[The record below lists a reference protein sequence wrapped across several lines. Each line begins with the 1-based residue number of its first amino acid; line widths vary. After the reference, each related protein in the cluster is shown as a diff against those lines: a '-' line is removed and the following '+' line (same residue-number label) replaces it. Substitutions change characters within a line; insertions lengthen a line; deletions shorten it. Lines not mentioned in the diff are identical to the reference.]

1 MICRFFD
8 IIFSFFALLLLSP
21 VLVVVIIILKLSGE
35 GEVLFRQER
44 VGKEMKIFQLLKF
57 ATMKKNSPF
66 EGAGEITVLNDPRV
80 LPVGKFLRKSKL
92 NEIPQLL
99 NVIKGEMSL
108 VGPRPLTPN
117 TFNFYSSEARKV
129 ICSTRPGITGV
140 ASILFR
146 DEEQIFSKGKD
157 PSTVYAEE
165 IAPKKQ
171 ALEVWWVK
179 NGNIYMYLSVILCT
193 AVAVL
198 LPKSSFSFWLFT
210 SMNPGVPR

>member
-1 MICRFFD
+1 MLCRFFD
-8 IIFSFFALLLLSP
+8 VVCSLIALLLLSP
-21 VLVVVIIILKLSGE
+21 LLVIVIIVLKLSGE
-35 GEVLFRQER
+35 GEVLFQQER
-44 VGKEMKIFQLLKF
+44 VGKEMKIFRILKF
-57 ATMKKNSPF
+57 ATMKKNSPL

-80 LPVGKFLRKSKL
+80 LPIGKFLRKSKL

-108 VGPRPLTPN
+108 VGPRPLTPK
-117 TFNFYSSEARKV
+117 TFNFYSSEARNI

-146 DEEQIFSKGKD
+146 DEERVFLSGKD
-157 PSTVYAEE
+157 PSAIYAEE

-171 ALEVWWVK
+171 VLEIWWVENK
-179 NGNIYMYLSVILCT
+179 SMYVYFSVILCT
-193 AVAVL
+193 AIAVV
-198 LPKSSFSFWLFT
+198 LPKSSFSFRLFT